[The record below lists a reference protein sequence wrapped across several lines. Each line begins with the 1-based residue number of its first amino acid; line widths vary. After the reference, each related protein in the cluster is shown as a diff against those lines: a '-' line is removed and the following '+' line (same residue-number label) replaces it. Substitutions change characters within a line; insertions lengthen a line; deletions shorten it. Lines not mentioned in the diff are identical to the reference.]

1 MDIAAMSMSLSSA
14 KIQQSAGISVAKK
27 AMNVQETEAAGLM
40 EMVETAGPTS
50 QSQNGIG
57 QNVDVLA

>member
-14 KIQQSAGISVAKK
+14 KIQQSASVSVAKK
-27 AMNVQETEAAGLM
+27 AMNVQETEAAGLV
-40 EMVETAGPTS
+40 EMAEAAAPVS

-57 QNVDVLA
+57 QNVDTVA